1 MNHNIYP
8 YLNVKNYGKNAKKIY
23 SNYLV
28 DKCLQITLPYDEK
41 MLFPFEP

>member
-1 MNHNIYP
+1 MP
-8 YLNVKNYGKNAKKIY
+8 KKSN